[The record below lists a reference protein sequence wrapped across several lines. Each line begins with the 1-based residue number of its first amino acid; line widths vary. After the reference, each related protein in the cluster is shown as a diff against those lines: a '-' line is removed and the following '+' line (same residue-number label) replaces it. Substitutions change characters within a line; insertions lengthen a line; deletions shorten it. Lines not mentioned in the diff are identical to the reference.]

1 MPNRILKESITTS
14 DTLDQ
19 LSPEEERFFCRLIV
33 VADDYGRMDARATV
47 LRARCFPLKLNQIRD
62 SAVEKW
68 LGRLAD
74 VDLVRLYEVDGVR
87 YLEFTTWTDH
97 QQVRAKRSKYPQ
109 PPQRPIHA
117 PTRPDSAREQMIAGD
132 INREHPIANVPVIQ
146 SESESNTESESES
159 KAKGPAAPLVIRS
172 KGSAKP
178 GEGYS
183 GEFETFWEAYPK
195 KREKHGAWLIW
206 QRCIKE
212 RVPAD
217 DLIAAAHHLA
227 EYVENQGT
235 EDQFIPLGATFLGPQ
250 RKYADFING
259 PPRSVRRTK
268 SDEPRGYEGMR
279 EAFADLDTR
288 PALEPAR

>member
-68 LGRLAD
+68 LAALAA

-87 YLEFTTWTDH
+87 YLEFTTWPDH

-109 PPQRPIHA
+109 PPQRPIPA
-117 PTRPDSAREQMIAGD
+117 VTRPDSAREQMSAGD
-132 INREHPIANVPVIQ
+132 SSRQQTQSNVPVIQ
-146 SESESNTESESES
+146 SVSESNAVSESESNST
-159 KAKGPAAPLVIRS
+159 PPAPLVIRP
-172 KGSAKP
+172 KGATKL

-183 GEFETFWEAYPK
+183 EEFERFWTAYPR
-195 KREKHGAWLIW
+195 KREKHGAW
-206 QRCIKE
+206 
-212 RVPAD
+212 RVWLKCLKDRVQPD
-217 DLIAAAHHLA
+217 DLIAASQNAA
-227 EYVENQGT
+227 EYAEREGT
-235 EDQFIPLGATFLGPQ
+235 EEQYIPLPATFLGPD
-250 RKYADFING
+250 RKYADFIHG
-259 PPRSVRRTK
+259 VPEGRKGRSKGKENAASQIDR
-268 SDEPRGYEGMR
+268 
-279 EAFADLDTR
+279 
-288 PALEPAR
+288 ALSRYGT